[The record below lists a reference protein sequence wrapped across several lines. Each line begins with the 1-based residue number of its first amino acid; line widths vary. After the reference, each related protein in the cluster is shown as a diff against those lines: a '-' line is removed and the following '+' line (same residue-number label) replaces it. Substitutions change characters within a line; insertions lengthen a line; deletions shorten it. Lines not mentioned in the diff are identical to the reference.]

1 MSRHYL
7 IAYGSLMSTES
18 RGKTGML
25 GRSWPV
31 VLSNVRVGWA
41 NVYPSVTYMGA
52 EEKKG
57 YNALGVM
64 FEVPP
69 DKDPMKILGQFDKRE
84 GAKYIRTRL
93 SLGKIDVWRP
103 KDGTPPDAEL
113 PWKKDDREKGV
124 PDDYSGESE
133 PLKGKSKIEAKPKE
147 STRDPATNNIESKGE
162 PNTGAQA
169 DFKGDGGDGAHHV
182 WIYVLRSWQ
191 KRSNS
196 SYVLQSYVDVV
207 LAGGLEYHEEFARE
221 WAKKCQQWIG
231 TVKAD
236 RHEPCYPR
244 GLRALPEELATKI
257 DSMLPTDHLK
267 ARRRRG
273 RGSKRCEIQ

>member
-69 DKDPMKILGQFDKRE
+69 DKVRSPSASHTML
-84 GAKYIRTRL
+84 TNL
-93 SLGKIDVWRP
+93 STGKIDVWRP

-207 LAGGLEYHEEFARE
+207 LAGGLGEN
-221 WAKKCQQWIG
+221 Q
-231 TVKAD
+231 
-236 RHEPCYPR
+236 
-244 GLRALPEELATKI
+244 LRI
-257 DSMLPTDHLK
+257 S
-267 ARRRRG
+267 
-273 RGSKRCEIQ
+273 